1 MKLSLAIRHA
11 VQLIVACA
19 VFAPAQ
25 AQNWPTR
32 QVRLVVPFAPGGG
45 YDTMARLLTQKLTE
59 RIAGS
64 SFIVDNRPGAGGI
77 VGTELVARAA
87 PDGYTLLVAGT
98 EFTANPGLRS
108 KLPFDPVK
116 DFAPISQ
123 LTNAPFLLA
132 SHVSV
137 PVKNVKDVIVL
148 AKARPGQL
156 TCGSS
161 GPGGGPHLTGEL
173 FRSMAGIRWVHVP
186 FKGAQPA
193 TIALI
198 GGEIDFLF
206 AATTS
211 LVPHVR
217 SGKIRALGVSGLKR
231 LAAIPEV
238 PTIAESGL
246 PGYSSI
252 GWYGVYAPA
261 AISPELVRRI
271 YSEAAA
277 ALGSPEMK
285 ERLAQSGNEYLMS
298 TPEEFAGFLRDEIAK
313 WTNVVNEAGIRI
325 D

>member
-1 MKLSLAIRHA
+1 
-11 VQLIVACA
+11 
-19 VFAPAQ
+19 
-25 AQNWPTR
+25 
-32 QVRLVVPFAPGGG
+32 LVVPFAPGGG
-45 YDTMARLLTQKLTE
+45 YDTMARLLTQKLGE
-59 RIAGS
+59 RIPGS

-87 PDGYTLLVAGT
+87 PDGYTLLIAGT

-108 KLPFDPVK
+108 KLPFDPAK
-116 DFAPISQ
+116 DFAPVSQ
-123 LTNAPFLLA
+123 LTTTPFLLA

-137 PVKNVKDVIVL
+137 PVKTVKDVIAL
-148 AKARPGQL
+148 ARARPGQL

-173 FRSMAGIRWVHVP
+173 FRSMAGIQWVHVP

-211 LVPHVR
+211 LVPHAR
-217 SGKIRALGVSGLKR
+217 TGKIRALGLSGLKR
-231 LAAIPEV
+231 LESIPDV

-252 GWYGVYAPA
+252 GWYGIYAPVGA
-261 AISPELVRRI
+261 APELVRRI
-271 YSEAAA
+271 HAQAAA
-277 ALGSPEMK
+277 ALGTPEMK
-285 ERLAQSGNEYLMS
+285 ERLLQSGNEYLMS
-298 TPEEFAGFLRDEIAK
+298 TPEEFAVFLRDEIAK
-313 WTNVVNEAGIRI
+313 WTKVAREAGIRI